1 MSKQVFMYS
10 ARKAAEIQM
19 ELPDYSGEF
28 SIVSQFTR
36 RDNGSGNKMS
46 KPAKG
51 SAFDPA
57 DGTTRIFNL
66 LQLGDD
72 KENLYCL
79 EIGWLN
85 RKPGF
90 DEVIELVEGGFM
102 VKDGATI
109 TISGG
114 ETAFTITA

>member
-10 ARKAAEIQM
+10 DRKAAQIVM
-19 ELPDYSGEF
+19 ELPDYIGEF

-46 KPAKG
+46 KPPRG

-57 DGTTRIFNL
+57 SETTRIFNL

-72 KENLYCL
+72 KEHLYCL

-85 RKPGF
+85 SKPGF
-90 DEVIELVEGGFM
+90 EDVIELVEGGFM
-102 VKDGATI
+102 VKDGAMI
-109 TISGG
+109 TISAG
-114 ETAFTITA
+114 EAAFALTA